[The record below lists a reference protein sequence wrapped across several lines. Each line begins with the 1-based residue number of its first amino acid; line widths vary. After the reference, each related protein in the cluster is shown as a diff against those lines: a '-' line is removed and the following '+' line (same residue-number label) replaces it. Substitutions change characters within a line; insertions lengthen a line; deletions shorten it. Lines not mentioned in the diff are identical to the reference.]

1 MSKVGTYVVATAGLL
16 LLSSTLAAGP
26 ESALDGRD
34 MAATV
39 ADKRELPAWHP
50 PVAGWHSPGSAN
62 QPALPEGH
70 PPVPDVAVCP
80 VTGAIG
86 KQERPR
92 RPRTAVEG
100 LVRI

>member
-1 MSKVGTYVVATAGLL
+1 MSKVGTYVTGAAGLL
-16 LLSSTLAAGP
+16 LLSGTLAAGP
-26 ESALDGRD
+26 ESALAGRD

-39 ADKRELPAWHP
+39 TDKRELPAWHP
-50 PVAGWHSPGSAN
+50 PVAGWRSPDSAM
-62 QPALPEGH
+62 QRALPEGH
-70 PPVPDVAVCP
+70 PPVPDRAACP

-92 RPRTAVEG
+92 RPRTAVEE

>member
-1 MSKVGTYVVATAGLL
+1 MSKVGTYVTGAAGLL
-16 LLSSTLAAGP
+16 LLSGTLAAGP
-26 ESALDGRD
+26 ESVLAGRD

-39 ADKRELPAWHP
+39 ADKRDLPAWHP
-50 PVAGWHSPGSAN
+50 PVEGWHSPGSAN

-70 PPVPDVAVCP
+70 PPVPDVDVCP

-86 KQERPR
+86 KEERPR
-92 RPRTAVEG
+92 RPPTAVEA